1 MSGWVKKRFW
11 AQAEVCAAEG
21 GFTVTLDGRA
31 VKTPGKA
38 VLVVPTEAVADL
50 IAAEFQAQAEVLD
63 PNAMPITRAAN
74 SAIDKVSVARTE
86 VTELITA
93 YGDSDLVCY
102 RADGPEA
109 LIAREARAWD
119 PLVEWAAQRYGQR
132 PVIRTGIVHAA
143 QPPALLNSMRA
154 DVEALSVFELTAF
167 HDLVSMTGSLII
179 ALAVLGQFALPE
191 DLWIASRV
199 DEEWQAEQ
207 WGSDEIADALTAGRK
222 QAFLDAARLYFAL
235 QHKSIPARAGQ

>member
-11 AQAEVCAAEG
+11 AQAEVCPAEG
-21 GFTVTLDGRA
+21 GFTVTLDGRS

-38 VLVVPTEAVADL
+38 VLVVPTAAVAEL

-63 PNAMPITRAAN
+63 PNALPITRAAN
-74 SAIDKVSVARTE
+74 SAIDKVRVARTE

-102 RADGPEA
+102 RAEGPEG
-109 LIAREARAWD
+109 LIAREAQAWD
-119 PLVEWAAQRYGQR
+119 PLVDWTAHRYGQS
-132 PVIRTGIVHAA
+132 PVVRTGIVHVP
-143 QPPALLNSMRA
+143 QPPALLASLRA

-179 ALAVLGQFALPE
+179 GLAVLDHFAPPE
-191 DLWIASRV
+191 ALWDASRI
-199 DEEWQAEQ
+199 DEDWQVEQ
-207 WGSDEIADALTAGRK
+207 WGSDEIAEALTAGRK
-222 QAFLDAARLYFAL
+222 QTFLDAARLYFAL
-235 QHKSIPARAGQ
+235 QG

>member
-1 MSGWVKKRFW
+1 MSGWAKKRFW
-11 AQAEVCAAEG
+11 SQAEVCAAKG

-38 VLVVPTEAVADL
+38 VLVVPTEAVAVL
-50 IAAEFQAQAEVLD
+50 IAAEFQAQNKVVD

-74 SAIDKVSVARTE
+74 SAIDKVAVAHAE
-86 VTELITA
+86 VTDLIAA

-102 RADGPEA
+102 RADGPQA
-109 LIAREARAWD
+109 LVAREARAWD
-119 PLVEWAAQRYGQR
+119 PLVDWAAHRYGLR
-132 PVIRTGIVHAA
+132 PNVCTGIVHEA
-143 QPPALLNSMRA
+143 QPPALLESMRS
-154 DVEALSVFELTAF
+154 DVEGLSVFELTAF

-179 ALAVLGQFALPE
+179 ALAVLDRFDTPEALW
-191 DLWIASRV
+191 DASRV

-207 WGSDEIADALTAGRK
+207 WGRDEIADALTAGRK

-235 QHKSIPARAGQ
+235 QT

>member
-11 AQAEVCAAEG
+11 EQADICAAEG
-21 GFTVTLDGRA
+21 GFTVTLDGRS

-38 VLVVPTEAVADL
+38 VLVVPTAAVAEL

-74 SAIDKVSVARTE
+74 SAIDKVRVARTE

-102 RADGPEA
+102 RAEGPEG
-109 LIAREARAWD
+109 LILREAQAWD
-119 PLVEWAAQRYGQR
+119 PLVDWTAHRYGMR
-132 PVIRTGIVHAA
+132 PAVRTGIVHVP
-143 QPPALLNSMRA
+143 QNPALLASLRA

-179 ALAVLGQFALPE
+179 GLAVLDSFAPPE
-191 DLWIASRV
+191 ELWDASRI
-199 DEEWQAEQ
+199 DEDWQVEQ
-207 WGSDEIADALTAGRK
+207 WGSDEIAEALTAGRK

-235 QHKSIPARAGQ
+235 QG